1 MARTT
6 NYVLENDDLSFARD
20 FIRKQISQSGGL
32 NDAQL
37 VGAAD
42 EMDTV
47 LQRQEVRLLSKDE
60 TVEVFA
66 RNLQCFDLHPVF
78 HGVMGKLRNALR
90 VRNYRRRNGSRK
102 ASQKTITIS
111 HEAWAVL
118 KTMVKNSDASNLSE
132 AILKLEIPAD
142 VIDSISRKS

>member
-20 FIRKQISQSGGL
+20 FVRKHITQAGGL
-32 NDAQL
+32 NDGQL
-37 VGAAD
+37 VNAID

-47 LQRQEVRLLSKDE
+47 LQRREVRLLSKE
-60 TVEVFA
+60 EAVEVFA
-66 RNLQCFDLHPVF
+66 RNLQSFDVHPEF
-78 HGVMGKLRNALR
+78 TGVMGKLRNALR

-118 KTMVKNSDASNLSE
+118 KTMVKHSDATNLSE
-132 AILKLEIPAD
+132 AILKLDIPAD
-142 VIDSISRKS
+142 VVASISRKS